1 MAEKKCLCNA
11 GVPKSEK
18 KWAWVPLIFDLFNS
32 KKNETN
38 KNKKIY
44 FNTVN
49 NNKLS
54 QDSGLFE
61 ISWNLDKV
69 DANKVKCGVSF
80 SEAEAEGVAMTES
93 HLVLFIPARV
103 NF

>member
-1 MAEKKCLCNA
+1 MPVCQNRKKNL
-11 GVPKSEK
+11 
-18 KWAWVPLIFDLFNS
+18 AWVPLIFDLFKG

-38 KNKKIY
+38 KKKKIY

-61 ISWNLDKV
+61 ISW
-69 DANKVKCGVSF
+69 
-80 SEAEAEGVAMTES
+80 ES
-93 HLVLFIPARV
+93 
-103 NF
+103 

>member
-1 MAEKKCLCNA
+1 MPVCQNRKKNRH
-11 GVPKSEK
+11 GF
-18 KWAWVPLIFDLFNS
+18 PLYLTFS
-32 KKNETN
+32 KVKKNETN

-44 FNTVN
+44 FDTVN

-54 QDSGLFE
+54 QDSGIFE
-61 ISWNLDKV
+61 ISRNLDKV

-80 SEAEAEGVAMTES
+80 NEAEAEGVDMTES

>member
-1 MAEKKCLCNA
+1 MPVCQNRKK
-11 GVPKSEK
+11 KS
-18 KWAWVPLIFDLFNS
+18 AWVPLIFDLFKS
-32 KKNETN
+32 EKNETN

-69 DANKVKCGVSF
+69 DANKVKCARPG
-80 SEAEAEGVAMTES
+80 AETLK
-93 HLVLFIPARV
+93 H
-103 NF
+103 

>member
-18 KWAWVPLIFDLFNS
+18 KWAWVPLIFDLFKS

-44 FNTVN
+44 FNTIN
-49 NNKLS
+49 NNELS
-54 QDSGLFE
+54 MDSGLVE
-61 ISWNLDKV
+61 ISWNLDSV
-69 DANKVKCGVSF
+69 DANKVK
-80 SEAEAEGVAMTES
+80 
-93 HLVLFIPARV
+93 
-103 NF
+103 

>member
-1 MAEKKCLCNA
+1 MGGGGEKVAEKKCLCNA

-18 KWAWVPLIFDLFNS
+18 KWAWVPLIFDLFKS
-32 KKNETN
+32 EKNETN

-61 ISWNLDKV
+61 ISW
-69 DANKVKCGVSF
+69 
-80 SEAEAEGVAMTES
+80 ES
-93 HLVLFIPARV
+93 
-103 NF
+103 